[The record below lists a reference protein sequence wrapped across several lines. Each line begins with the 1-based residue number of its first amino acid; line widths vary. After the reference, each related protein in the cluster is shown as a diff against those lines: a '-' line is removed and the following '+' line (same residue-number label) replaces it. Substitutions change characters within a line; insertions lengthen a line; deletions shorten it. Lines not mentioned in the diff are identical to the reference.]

1 MGLNKTHAQR
11 KGNTMFQ
18 LRRILLSGLVALLM
32 VGMVTATESIGFQD
46 EGEEIERSYFG
57 TSGKAGCVDTNAW
70 ECVHLE
76 FFIDINIPW

>member
-32 VGMVTATESIGFQD
+32 VGMVTAGIHRISRRRRRNRTELFRHIWKSRMCGYKRL
-46 EGEEIERSYFG
+46 GMCPS
-57 TSGKAGCVDTNAW
+57 
-70 ECVHLE
+70 
-76 FFIDINIPW
+76 